1 MKNTVSVPIKQSQ
14 LNNIINDNYPYEE
27 PNIRKAQFIR
37 SLNRIY
43 TLEFDQNIEM
53 QELKIMIQKAAHLK
67 KILLVYIA
75 KERIILNIMMKLLIL
90 YFQSR
95 I

>member
-53 QELKIMIQKAAHLK
+53 QELKIMIQRVPILK
-67 KILLVYIA
+67 KLFFSLT
-75 KERIILNIMMKLLIL
+75 RKLPL
-90 YFQSR
+90 
-95 I
+95 